1 MEGSEICHHNR
12 SWVEDIYWNH
22 FQFLHFAK
30 FMPSTYNQHLA
41 LPKAFYGNLKKKLPE
56 NVNLKGPGGAL
67 WNIGL
72 TTRDD
77 TLYFTHGWKQFV
89 KDHSLME
96 NDFLVFKFNGEST
109 FDVLVFDGKNF
120 CEKAAAYFVRNVGNG
135 DAENGGGRLTMR
147 KDTEM
152 GEVHAASNAGV
163 EFASPKKS
171 GRVNRIP
178 VPDAVPVRSE
188 PPTDGTF
195 NGDVEFPTPKEVV
208 DGEATVDVDA
218 NGGTV
223 TGKRTTGKRIRKPT
237 QAFNHFQNK
246 RRPVRAT
253 AKASNA
259 NNANKEVVNVVI
271 DPDPEPPS
279 AGKSEGGNYELYASQ
294 RRPVTEEEINSALQM
309 AKAACTDDS
318 LCVVMRPTHVYKRFF
333 VSVPNK
339 WILQHIPPRTQDIIL
354 RVVHSEWLAKYS
366 YHNPR
371 NTGGLS
377 GGWKRFTLDNNLEE
391 YDVCVFR
398 PGGLMNNTLIL
409 DVNIFR
415 VVEEIKPLTQ
425 VRAAGSSKK
434 GGKKKALKAI
444 QI

>member
-1 MEGSEICHHNR
+1 MEGSEISHHNR

-30 FMPSTYNQHLA
+30 FMPSSYNQHLA

-56 NVNLKGPGGAL
+56 NVSLRGPGGAL

-72 TTRDD
+72 TTRED

-89 KDHSLME
+89 KDHSLIE

-109 FDVLVFDGKNF
+109 FDVLIFDGKNF

-135 DAENGGGRLTMR
+135 NPENGIGRLTMR
-147 KDTEM
+147 KDTEN
-152 GEVHAASNAGV
+152 SNAGV
-163 EFASPKKS
+163 ECASPQKS
-171 GRVNRIP
+171 VHVNSFP
-178 VPDAVPVRSE
+178 VPDAVPVRTE
-188 PPTDGTF
+188 PPSERNF
-195 NGDVEFPTPKEVV
+195 NGDVEFSTPKEVV
-208 DGEATVDVDA
+208 NVDGDAGVEVDA
-218 NGGTV
+218 NGV
-223 TGKRTTGKRIRKPT
+223 TMSEGRTRTTGKRIRKPT
-237 QAFNHFQNK
+237 QAFNHFQTK
-246 RRPVRAT
+246 RRPVRVT
-253 AKASNA
+253 KTSNA
-259 NNANKEVVNVVI
+259 HKEVANVVI
-271 DPDPEPPS
+271 DADADADPEPVS
-279 AGKSEGGNYELYASQ
+279 AGKSEGGNYELYVSQ
-294 RRPVTEEEINSALQM
+294 RRPVTEEEMNSTLQM

-333 VSVPNK
+333 VSLPNK

-391 YDVCVFR
+391 YDVCVFK

-425 VRAAGSSKK
+425 VRAAGSAKK
-434 GGKKKALKAI
+434 SGKKKALKAI